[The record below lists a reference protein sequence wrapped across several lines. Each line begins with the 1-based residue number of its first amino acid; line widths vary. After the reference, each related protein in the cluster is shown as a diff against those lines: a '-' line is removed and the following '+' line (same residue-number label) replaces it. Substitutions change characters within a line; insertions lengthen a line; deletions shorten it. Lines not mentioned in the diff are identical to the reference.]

1 MFKSSQLIDEI
12 KIKYFFYSD
21 NDVAKKLGVSR
32 AAVSRYRNG
41 TGSIED
47 KLAVEIAEM
56 LRLDPMQVLASM
68 RIERAERN
76 NSLTEVVFWKKYTN
90 KISESKPNLMT
101 V

>member
-76 NSLTEVVFWKKYTN
+76 NSLTEVVFWKKYAN
-90 KISESKPNLMT
+90 QINEANPNLIRI
-101 V
+101 